1 MARKLWERLGND
13 GVQSLPESSSELI
26 DNFSIKWEICGRTCD
41 SSRKISIANE
51 CSQNWRTHFQMR
63 NEHLGWIW
71 KPSLISD
78 WILMTLDSSTTWSQI
93 SNIRG
98 CTKYNLICVLTH
110 FHLTFGHY
118 LSNIWFDSPIGNWT
132 VVSSSIIEDKHFK
145 VSGSMIKRLRSSL
158 KLLWGMRCWSGYYL
172 RDRPL

>member
-98 CTKYNLICVLTH
+98 CTKYNLTCVWLISTWLSVTICR
-110 FHLTFGHY
+110 
-118 LSNIWFDSPIGNWT
+118 IFDST
-132 VVSSSIIEDKHFK
+132 ALLATELSSHQVSSKINTS
-145 VSGSMIKRLRSSL
+145 RSPAP
-158 KLLWGMRCWSGYYL
+158 W
-172 RDRPL
+172 